1 LAAPVSFNSPL
12 WLLGLLLLPAA
23 LVVYRLV
30 RRRPNRYEVRF
41 TALSTLRLAAGAAPD
56 WRRHV
61 PTALALAA
69 VAALVLA
76 LARPHTTVRV
86 AVQEASVMLVTDH
99 SGSMAA
105 TDVAPTRLAAAERAA
120 NTFIDQLPSSVR
132 VGAVAFSG
140 APDGVQ
146 APSSDH
152 QGARQIIAAQVA
164 NGATATG
171 DALALALSL
180 LHKGTKPPPSAIVLL
195 SDGDANAGQN
205 PVTVAHQAGADK
217 IPIYTVALGTPGA
230 TLPNP
235 SPFAPPTDVSPDP
248 QLLAEISQVS
258 GGRSFTAMDAG
269 HLSTIYKSLGSQ
281 LGSRPEQHDVTAS
294 FAIAGLLLALAAGAV
309 SLRWAGRLP

>member
-1 LAAPVSFNSPL
+1 MSFSSPL
-12 WLLGLLLLPAA
+12 WLLGLLAVPVI
-23 LVVYRLV
+23 VVAYRLV
-30 RRRPNRYEVRF
+30 RRRPHRYEVRF
-41 TALSTLRLAAGAAPD
+41 TALPTLRLAAAAAPD

-61 PTALALAA
+61 PSALALAA
-69 VAALVLA
+69 IAALVIA

-86 AVQEASVMLVTDH
+86 PVEEASVMLVTDH

-105 TDVAPTRLAAAERAA
+105 TDVAPTRLIAAERAA

-146 APSSDH
+146 SPSSDH
-152 QGARQIIAAQVA
+152 QGARQIIDGQVA

-171 DALALALSL
+171 DALALAVSL
-180 LHKGTKPPPSAIVLL
+180 LHHGSKPPPSAIVLL

-205 PVTVAHQAGADK
+205 PVVVARQAGADK

-235 SPFAPPTDVSPDP
+235 DPFAPPADVSPDP
-248 QLLAEISQVS
+248 QLLAQISQVS
-258 GGRSFTAMDAG
+258 GGRTFTAQDAD

-281 LGSRPEQHDVTAS
+281 LGSRSAQHDVTAS
-294 FAIAGLLLALAAGAV
+294 FAIGGLVLLLGAGVVSLGWAGA
-309 SLRWAGRLP
+309 LP